1 MMLDPRALR
10 IDPSFVERRILD
22 FISEQV
28 SAAGLKGGIV
38 AVSGG
43 LDSSVTLALS
53 AKALGGNR
61 VRALMMPEQGLTSES
76 DITDALEVAEMFG
89 VTCDVVDITPVIRA
103 IYSALPN
110 YDPQD
115 LISAGNVKARVRMI
129 INYYYANRLGK
140 MVIGSSNKSELLT
153 GYFTKYGDGAADL
166 FPLADLYKTQVRQ
179 LARHLGLP
187 RRIIEKVPTA
197 GLWPGQSDEGELGVK
212 YELLD
217 LILLGWERG
226 MSVESVAEELGVGV
240 ELVRGVFERVRR
252 SRHKRVF
259 PLILRLSSNKSEL
272 GSGSSWGGEG
282 GRS

>member
-1 MMLDPRALR
+1 MDPRALR

-53 AKALGGNR
+53 AKALGGDR
-61 VRALMMPEQGLTSES
+61 VRALMMPEQGLTPES

-103 IYSALPN
+103 IYSTLPN

-226 MSVESVAEELGVGV
+226 MSVE
-240 ELVRGVFERVRR
+240 
-252 SRHKRVF
+252 
-259 PLILRLSSNKSEL
+259 
-272 GSGSSWGGEG
+272 
-282 GRS
+282 